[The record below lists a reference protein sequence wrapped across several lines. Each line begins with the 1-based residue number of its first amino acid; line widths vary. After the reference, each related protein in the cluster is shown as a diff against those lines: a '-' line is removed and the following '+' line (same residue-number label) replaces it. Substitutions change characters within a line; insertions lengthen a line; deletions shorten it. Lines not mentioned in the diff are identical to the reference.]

1 MIYLEPRSIFDN
13 AIVQEEP
20 VVYDFDQLI
29 EVMMDSYDWT
39 YIEAMNWYCYNIEP
53 LKYEGLKI
61 QGECNAKS

>member
-29 EVMMDSYDWT
+29 EVMMDSYNWT
-39 YIEAMNWYCYNIEP
+39 YEDAIDWYCYNIEP
-53 LKYEGLKI
+53 LKYKGLKI
-61 QGECNAKS
+61 QGE

>member
-29 EVMMDSYDWT
+29 EVMMNSYNWT
-39 YIEAMNWYCYNIEP
+39 YENAIDWYRYNIEP

-61 QGECNAKS
+61 QGD

>member
-29 EVMMDSYDWT
+29 EVMMDSYNWT
-39 YIEAMNWYCYNIEP
+39 YEDAIDWYCYNIEP
-53 LKYEGLKI
+53 LKYRGLKI
-61 QGECNAKS
+61 QGD

>member
-29 EVMMDSYDWT
+29 EVMIDSYDWT
-39 YIEAMNWYCYNIEP
+39 YEDAIDWYCYNIEP
-53 LKYEGLKI
+53 LKYRGLKI
-61 QGECNAKS
+61 QGD

>member
-1 MIYLEPRSIFDN
+1 MIYLKPRSVFDS

-39 YIEAMNWYCYNIEP
+39 FKKAIDWFCYNIEP
-53 LKYEGLKI
+53 LKYNGLKI
-61 QGECNAKS
+61 QGD